1 MRHLVAFSYIPRAD
15 LALQAAWSIAFSQEQ
30 LVLAAILL
38 VAIAVALGLAVV
50 GLAPYKMNLLAS
62 VQSVEF
68 WVVHFPIGLHAGWT
82 CAGESCPL
90 DSGIFVRKNFAT
102 ELPS

>member
-1 MRHLVAFSYIPRAD
+1 MPS
-15 LALQAAWSIAFSQEQ
+15 
-30 LVLAAILL
+30 AILL

-82 CAGESCPL
+82 CAGEYSPL
-90 DSGIFVRKNFAT
+90 DLGKDV
-102 ELPS
+102 ELVFRAV